1 MKFIIFFMLL
11 VSYAF
16 GISVTDMRG
25 KTVEIPSNL
34 NRIATISDGFVE
46 GVMTHLG
53 EIRRVSAIA
62 SWSLKRDYKYKI
74 KGINEELEF
83 TGLNTMRAMHPW
95 LDTLPCFNS
104 PQGNIINYETLMQ
117 SAPQLIIV
125 RVGDCTVG
133 GADKAALEKT
143 LSILEASK
151 IPLVVLY
158 SPTYTKNLATIKDEM
173 RIIGEIF
180 GKSEQTLKLYEYL
193 VGIENLIKSRTQ
205 TATNQP
211 KMLYLGLSL
220 AAKKN
225 GASGIT
231 YGVDTPESLLLT
243 TTINAQ
249 NAFNL
254 AKGSR
259 VMISAEQIYALEPDV
274 ILLPTYNGYHPTF
287 ELYENESYANLRELK
302 AVRQKRVYSLPWTP
316 MNCSRRLEYP
326 LELLIIAKAAH
337 PDKFTDINI
346 GEFALEF
353 YQKLYG
359 VDIEAAKMLRSAQIL
374 DWTEQF

>member
-1 MKFIIFFMLL
+1 MRFIIFFILL

-16 GISVTDMRG
+16 GVSVTDMRG
-25 KTVEIPSNL
+25 KTVQIPSNL
-34 NRIATISDGFVE
+34 NKIATISDGFVE

-53 EIRRVSAIA
+53 EIRRVGAIA
-62 SWSLKRDYKYKI
+62 SWSLKRDYRYKI
-74 KGINEELEF
+74 KGIDEELEF
-83 TGLNTMRAMHPW
+83 RGLNTMRAMHPW
-95 LDTLPCFNS
+95 LDALPCFNS

-117 SAPQLIIV
+117 SNPQLIIM

-143 LSILEASK
+143 ISILEASK
-151 IPLVVLY
+151 IPLVVLH

-180 GKSEQTLKLYEYL
+180 GKSEQALKLYEYL
-193 VGIENLIKSRTQ
+193 SGIEDMIKSRTQ
-205 TATNQP
+205 NTTAQP
-211 KMLYLGLSL
+211 RMLYLGLSL

-231 YGVDTPESLLLT
+231 YGTDTPESQLLPT
-243 TTINAQ
+243 MINAQ
-249 NAFNL
+249 NAFN
-254 AKGSR
+254 AGKGSR

-287 ELYENESYANLRELK
+287 EIYENENYANLRELK
-302 AVRQKRVYSLPWTP
+302 AVKNRRVYSLPWTP

-337 PDKFTDINI
+337 PDKFADINI
-346 GEFALEF
+346 GAFALEF

-359 VDIEAAKMLRSAQIL
+359 VDMEVAKMLRSAQIL